1 MTALACALR
10 CKVPAPVSGS
20 PSRKFGK
27 LWLAAEILLFV
38 LVGAAVDIRYTLGAF
53 GPALAMILAALFF
66 RALGVL
72 LCPIAAPLTAR
83 ERLFCVI
90 AYLPKATVQ
99 AAIGSVPLAMG
110 LSCRGSKWKSH
121 SDRQQVE
128 PAQPADSA
136 LSETCPAP
144 ISGGRTA
151 AGRAGRVVPGGSKW
165 KRHSRRPAASG
176 SRHSRPAASGSR
188 TVADDFPVIFRNVI
202 LQIDHNQRA
211 VFHAVIPISA
221 PHDMQQ
227 IMCIIYCNAGG
238 RVCQ

>member
-110 LSCRGSKWKSH
+110 LSCRGSKWN
-121 SDRQQVE
+121 
-128 PAQPADSA
+128 
-136 LSETCPAP
+136 
-144 ISGGRTA
+144 
-151 AGRAGRVVPGGSKW
+151 
-165 KRHSRRPAASG
+165 RHCRRPAASG
-176 SRHSRPAASGSR
+176 TGTACRFRTIGDLPGSNKWRPHCGWPGRSCDTARQQVEVAQRPAASGTGS
-188 TVADDFPVIFRNVI
+188 ADRQQVEAAQWPM
-202 LQIDHNQRA
+202 
-211 VFHAVIPISA
+211 ISL
-221 PHDMQQ
+221 
-227 IMCIIYCNAGG
+227 
-238 RVCQ
+238 